1 MQTFMRLTSLF
12 EQRGDSYANASAR
25 VSLESKW
32 RFVAL
37 SLCYDIIVKN
47 KNRERDFYLYDLHGL
62 DSLLCRYCS
71 QVGL

>member
-12 EQRGDSYANASAR
+12 EERGDSYANASAK

-47 KNRERDFYLYDLHGL
+47 
-62 DSLLCRYCS
+62 
-71 QVGL
+71 